1 MDSPTADP
9 ALETLTV
16 PEAARLLRIS
26 DRHAYRMAERGN
38 LPGAIHLGRC
48 VRISKPL
55 LLAWLKRQG
64 AARPGQ

>member
-1 MDSPTADP
+1 MESPTADP

-16 PEAARLLRIS
+16 PEAAKLLKIS
-26 DRHAYRMAERGN
+26 DRHAYRMAERGH
-38 LPGAIHLGRC
+38 LPGAVHLGRC

-64 AARPGQ
+64 TAKNGQ